1 MRLIIAALIG
11 GILMFAW
18 GAVAHI
24 FLGVGEAM
32 PMPNETAMAAAM
44 KANIT
49 DPGIYFMPGMDMK
62 KQATE
67 EEKTAFAAKYKEGPI
82 AILVYRPTGDEIMSP
97 KQLGIELAS
106 NIAAALVV
114 GMILIFAAVSWGRGV
129 IISTLVGMAGWL
141 SINVSYWDWYGFPT
155 NFVTSELIEQVVGWL
170 LAGFVMG
177 YILRHR
183 ALADFVEGDRQRQQ
197 RQAASVGEFV

>member
-1 MRLIIAALIG
+1 MRLIIAALLG
-11 GILMFAW
+11 GIVMFAW

-24 FLGVGEAM
+24 FLGVGEAGVL

-49 DPGIYFMPGMDMK
+49 EPGLYFMPGMDMK
-62 KQATE
+62 KQMTE
-67 EEKTAFAAKYKEGPI
+67 EEKAAFAAKYKEGPV

-106 NIAAALVV
+106 NVAAALVV

-129 IISTLVGMAGWL
+129 IISTLVGLSGWL
-141 SINVSYWDWYGFPT
+141 SINVSYWDWYGFPDK
-155 NFVTSELIEQVVGWL
+155 FCDE
-170 LAGFVMG
+170 
-177 YILRHR
+177 
-183 ALADFVEGDRQRQQ
+183 
-197 RQAASVGEFV
+197 